1 MPTIRN
7 RRCRPENRPRHAHGR
22 RKCSKF
28 LDVSATTFIPAGN
41 DFAHTHGDVAS
52 DVSKCFVLQ
61 SISVL
66 YARSCCVESVSIQP
80 KTAMM
85 CDIDSTRITHRD
97 LHRTAGGGL
106 AIRARREYGRY
117 RCWLSAE

>member
-1 MPTIRN
+1 
-7 RRCRPENRPRHAHGR
+7 
-22 RKCSKF
+22 

-41 DFAHTHGDVAS
+41 DFAHSHGGVARYG
-52 DVSKCFVLQ
+52 SKYIVLQ

-66 YARSCCVESVSIQP
+66 YARSCGVEFVSIQP
-80 KTAMM
+80 KTVTIR
-85 CDIDSTRITHRD
+85 DIDSTRITHRD